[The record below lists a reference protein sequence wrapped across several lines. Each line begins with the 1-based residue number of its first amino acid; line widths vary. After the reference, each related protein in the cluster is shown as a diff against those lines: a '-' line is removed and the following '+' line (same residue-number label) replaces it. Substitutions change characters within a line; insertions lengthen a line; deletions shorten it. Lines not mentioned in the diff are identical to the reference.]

1 MYLIYLSAKEESF
14 NMKVFRMSILIL
26 LLTLFTLA
34 GSTYAQ
40 SEFVYCGDLA
50 EADCDLL
57 KASQQAML
65 GVHSGA
71 SDFDISLS
79 MSNVPEMPFDQL
91 EITLNGEGVYA
102 IDPALLEQLAGMQM
116 DPSQFMDPSA
126 SMAIVGDLL
135 TGVAAD
141 FTLTLNI
148 PPQLIAMAAGE
159 TPIPESI
166 TLPLRMVEGSVY
178 VNLDDVAAAAPPD
191 AGIPPGWLGIN
202 LADMMGEFE
211 AFGMGMDS
219 ETVDTAAFEEYVQSI
234 MDPAMMGQFLTVE
247 RVADED
253 VMGQTAAVFRST
265 FDYAAFFQSDMFQN
279 LMQAQFEM
287 AAAATGEEL
296 SADDQAEMDEIMSQM
311 GPMMEGISLEIIQA
325 IGLDDNYVH
334 RMEIHMSWDMSSFIA
349 MMEPEAD
356 ASGATFTFDMS
367 INSSDFNSEVSVV
380 APDGAFFPLDAMMQG
395 T

>member
-1 MYLIYLSAKEESF
+1 
-14 NMKVFRMSILIL
+14 
-26 LLTLFTLA
+26 
-34 GSTYAQ
+34 
-40 SEFVYCGDLA
+40 
-50 EADCDLL
+50 
-57 KASQQAML
+57 
-65 GVHSGA
+65 
-71 SDFDISLS
+71 
-79 MSNVPEMPFDQL
+79 
-91 EITLNGEGVYA
+91 
-102 IDPALLEQLAGMQM
+102 
-116 DPSQFMDPSA
+116 
-126 SMAIVGDLL
+126 
-135 TGVAAD
+135 
-141 FTLTLNI
+141 
-148 PPQLIAMAAGE
+148 
-159 TPIPESI
+159 
-166 TLPLRMVEGSVY
+166 VEGSVY